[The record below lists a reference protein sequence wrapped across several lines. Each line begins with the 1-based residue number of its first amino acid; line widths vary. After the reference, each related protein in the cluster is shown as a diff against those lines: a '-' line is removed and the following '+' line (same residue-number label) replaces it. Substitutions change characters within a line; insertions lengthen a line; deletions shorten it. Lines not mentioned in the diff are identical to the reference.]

1 MKFCEILVNIYDL
14 VIVYY
19 LVFIVYTASTMS
31 EKMLKFVDIGQ
42 QNPPKRDISER
53 KEDFDEIYQEFLK
66 DRAVQQSSRCSQCGV
81 PFCQVHCPLSNN
93 IPDWLKLTAE
103 GRYEEAYQLSQSTNN
118 MPEVCGR
125 ICPQDR
131 LCEGNC
137 VIEQSGH
144 GTVTI
149 GSIEKYITEKAWEN
163 GWVKPIEINS
173 EKNESV
179 GIIGSGPAGLACG
192 EQLRKKGYK
201 VTIYDRYDRAG
212 GLLIYG
218 IPGFKL
224 EKHVVQRR
232 IKLLEESGIKFVL
245 NFEVGKDSSLTE
257 LREKHDAILIA
268 TGVYKAREVNLP
280 GNDLSNIFPAM
291 EFLTAS
297 NKKGLGDKVEL
308 FDNGTLNAEGKD
320 VVVIGGGDTAMD
332 CLRTS
337 VRQNA
342 KSVKCL
348 YRRDRENMPG
358 SAREVGNAEEEG
370 VEFIWLTSPKEFKG
384 TNKIESVVVNKM
396 KLGEPDDSGRRKPV
410 VEENS
415 DFEIKADLVIKALGF
430 DPEDLPKLFNEEKL
444 QVSRWGTIKADFDTM
459 ETSIQGVFAAGDI
472 VRGASLVVWGI
483 KDGRDAA
490 TQIERYLKSK
500 ENKNKS
506 EVAA

>member
-1 MKFCEILVNIYDL
+1 
-14 VIVYY
+14 
-19 LVFIVYTASTMS
+19 MS

-396 KLGEPDDSGRRKPV
+396 KLGEPDDSGRRKLV

-459 ETSIQGVFAAGDI
+459 ETSIEGVFAAGDI

-490 TQIERYLKSK
+490 TSIDNYLESK
-500 ENKNKS
+500 QKLR
-506 EVAA
+506 VA